1 MKKETLLNAYWN
13 SKKQFADIEILH
25 ISIDTPKDIY
35 LSILKTIKANN
46 GLKSLIE
53 ARNRL
58 YSVYLF
64 A

>member
-13 SKKQFADIEILH
+13 GKKQFADIEILH

-35 LSILKTIKANN
+35 LSILRTIKANN

-53 ARNRL
+53 ARNKL

>member
-1 MKKETLLNAYWN
+1 MKKEKLLNAYWN
-13 SKKQFADIEILH
+13 DKKERADVNILH
-25 ISIDTPKDIY
+25 ISIDKPKNVY
-35 LSILKTIKANN
+35 LSILRAIKANN

>member
-13 SKKQFADIEILH
+13 GKKQFADTQILH
-25 ISIDTPKDIY
+25 ISIDTPKNVY
-35 LSILKTIKANN
+35 LSILRTIKANN

-53 ARNRL
+53 ARNEL
-58 YSVYLF
+58 YTVFLF

>member
-13 SKKQFADIEILH
+13 GKKERADVNILH
-25 ISIDTPKDIY
+25 ISIDNPKDVY
-35 LSILKTIKANN
+35 LSILRMIKANN

-53 ARNRL
+53 ARNKL
-58 YSVYLF
+58 YTCYLF